1 GKTAA
6 RPAASTSAYDA
17 PARAASS
24 IASQI
29 RATASGAL
37 SARPV
42 ARWRRASSAAEK
54 ISSRSS
60 SQSVRRIR
68 QSYGAGRRLTRNPT
82 VAYHRG
88 TVEAVFAA
96 VADPTRRALL
106 ERLRERGPLSIS
118 DLSEG
123 LPITRQAVTK
133 HLEVLRASGLISAR
147 RAGRERIHE
156 LDAEPLR
163 AVDDWLRP
171 YAEAWDERLAAL
183 RRHLGED
190 DR

>member
-1 GKTAA
+1 MHI
-6 RPAASTSAYDA
+6 
-17 PARAASS
+17 
-24 IASQI
+24 IA
-29 RATASGAL
+29 G
-37 SARPV
+37 
-42 ARWRRASSAAEK
+42 
-54 ISSRSS
+54 
-60 SQSVRRIR
+60 
-68 QSYGAGRRLTRNPT
+68 
-82 VAYHRG
+82 
-88 TVEAVFAA
+88 VEPVFAA
-96 VADPTRRALL
+96 VADPTRRVLL

-118 DLSEG
+118 DLSDG

-147 RAGRERIHE
+147 RAGRERLHE